1 MVKEKRFRKGT
12 CVIRNG
18 SYNAGFS
25 PVSAIMFV
33 NKIDSAKVEAAM
45 QKYLDEK
52 AAEENP
58 ETDIELLKRRFMINE
73 SERHFMTD
81 DGENQMYLISLLK
94 ASKFCQVLIF
104 STHL

>member
-1 MVKEKRFRKGT
+1 
-12 CVIRNG
+12 
-18 SYNAGFS
+18 
-25 PVSAIMFV
+25 MFV

-81 DGENQMYLISLLK
+81 ENGEPNVFDFTIESIEVLSSANILYLGL
-94 ASKFCQVLIF
+94 
-104 STHL
+104 